1 MECENL
7 KSPELRF
14 PLQLQK
20 RADFTLRLT
29 FLHRSGVARGEK
41 QFYLEAVGVRQRN
54 KPNTVVHS

>member
-1 MECENL
+1 MECKNL

-29 FLHRSGVARGEK
+29 FLHRSGVARGEENS
-41 QFYLEAVGVRQRN
+41 FISERLAFVGEINQ
-54 KPNTVVHS
+54 TLW